1 MVFAVIFWLPV
12 WALAVS
18 LRRTANP
25 ARSVLLATLMGAM
38 LVLAMH
44 TGMEDPTLWW
54 QSFLQEMVEE
64 SMVRLDADQQAQLS
78 AGLAAMAQM
87 MTGIMGATLSVSLL
101 CCLFLGRWWQ
111 SLLYNPG
118 GFGEEFRQLRLG
130 KGVAFAALLL
140 VAAQLLNE
148 VPAVLQDLLAVAMV
162 AFAVQGLAMA
172 HGLVKDS
179 GAHRGWLIGLYLLL
193 VLATAQ
199 AMVVLAFVGTV
210 DNWFDFRT
218 FFSRPKGGA
227 GDA

>member
-1 MVFAVIFWLPV
+1 
-12 WALAVS
+12 
-18 LRRTANP
+18 
-25 ARSVLLATLMGAM
+25 MGGM
-38 LVLAMH
+38 LVFAMH
-44 TGMEDPTLWW
+44 TGIEDPTLWW
-54 QSFLQEMVEE
+54 HSFLQEMVEGA
-64 SMVRLDADQQAQLS
+64 SMSGLDAAQQAQLS

-101 CCLFLGRWWQ
+101 CCLFLGRWCQ

-130 KGVAFAALLL
+130 KGVAFTALLL

-148 VPAVLQDLLAVAMV
+148 VPAVLQDLLLVAMV

-172 HGLVKDS
+172 HGLVKGS
-179 GAHRGWLIGLYLLL
+179 GAQRGWLIGLYLLL